1 MGPVGVLALQGG
13 VAEHERMLG
22 ELGVGTVRVRTPE
35 QLDEVAALVLPGGE
49 STTLISLME
58 KWGLVE
64 PLRSKGQSG
73 LPILGTCAGAVLLS
87 TRVSEAEHS
96 VVQESLGLA
105 DVQAI
110 RNRFGRQTRSFL
122 TELIIKGLDGPYPGL
137 FIRAPLLHPLSD
149 EVEVLSSIQEG
160 AVLLRQGNIWLSSF
174 HPELTSD
181 NRIHRM
187 FLWSSGL
194 LRTEE

>member
-22 ELGVGTVRVRTPE
+22 ELGVETVRVRTPE
-35 QLDEVAALVLPGGE
+35 QLDQVAALVLPGGE

-149 EVEVLSSIQEG
+149 EVEVLSSVQEG

-181 NRIHRM
+181 NRIHQM
-187 FLWSSGL
+187 FLRSSGL
-194 LRTEE
+194 LHTED